1 MAAARR
7 APTSRVIIAAALCLC
22 SPWASPAR
30 AEIFDGSGF
39 EAINWN
45 MRIAD
50 AERAMGNRV
59 SRVRNE
65 HTGYPYL
72 RGARYEY
79 LGCTYTLLLNFD
91 EPGGPLS
98 EIVLTH
104 RGDAK
109 AEAADKSCLD
119 GLSGLREKWGAL
131 YRWTTAH
138 GCGD

>member
-1 MAAARR
+1 
-7 APTSRVIIAAALCLC
+7 
-22 SPWASPAR
+22 
-30 AEIFDGSGF
+30 
-39 EAINWN
+39 
-45 MRIAD
+45 
-50 AERAMGNRV
+50 
-59 SRVRNE
+59 
-65 HTGYPYL
+65 
-72 RGARYEY
+72 
-79 LGCTYTLLLNFD
+79 LLLNFD